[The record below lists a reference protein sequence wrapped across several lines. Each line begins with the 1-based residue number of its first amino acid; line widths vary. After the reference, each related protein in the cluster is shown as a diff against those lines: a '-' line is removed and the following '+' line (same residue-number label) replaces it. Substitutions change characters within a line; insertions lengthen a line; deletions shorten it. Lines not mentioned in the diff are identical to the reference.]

1 MQKER
6 NSVIT
11 YYTSR
16 LPGNGAP
23 TPDPGGVGKKQKIGT
38 GDRPAALKGDNMARL
53 PVGYRQRKDGRIECR
68 FILDGKRYSCYADTV
83 KECREKERNLREEIA
98 NGSYTQNKNLTLD
111 KYYEEW
117 KNARKGSI
125 KGNTALGNSS
135 RYKNHIKPVLGHK
148 KLIEIEKRE
157 IVQLQQ
163 KLAEKMEPS
172 TVNAVMAQIKSILND
187 AVAEGILVKSPAAGV
202 KLLKVEKKATETY
215 HRALT
220 EEEQKLFM
228 QEAKKEW
235 LYELLALL
243 LCTGMRVGEATALTW
258 QDIDYKCNVIHVT
271 KTISRTAEGTYTVG
285 TPKSKTGVRDIPL
298 NDGIKAVLK
307 SQKEKQNMIHGN
319 VIKLTQPVFENLYG
333 GMVYNASVN
342 KTITET
348 LKRINKDKV
357 IIEHFSAHA
366 LRDTFATRYIEQGG
380 SPQVLKTILGHS
392 SLAMTMDLYSHVLPN
407 TKQKEMD
414 SIKIAF

>member
-1 MQKER
+1 MAKR
-6 NSVIT
+6 G
-11 YYTSR
+11 
-16 LPGNGAP
+16 LPAGMRIRPDGNYEIRF
-23 TPDPGGVGKKQKIGT
+23 T
-38 GDRPAALKGDNMARL
+38 LK
-53 PVGYRQRKDGRIECR
+53 
-68 FILDGKRYSCYADTV
+68 GKRYSVYASTMAECKD
-83 KECREKERNLREEIA
+83 KEIELREQIK
-98 NGSYTQNKNLTLD
+98 NGLYIENRNMTLD

-117 KNARKGSI
+117 KAARKGTV
-125 KGNTALGNSS
+125 KGNTALGTES
-135 RYKNHIKPVLGHK
+135 RYKNHIKPSLGSR
-148 KLIEIEKRE
+148 KLIDIERRE
-157 IVQLQQ
+157 IVKLQNELAKNQ
-163 KLAEKMEPS
+163 KPS
-172 TVNAVMAQIKSILND
+172 SVNAIIVQLKAILND
-187 AVAEGILVKSPAAGV
+187 AVRDDIIPRSPAAGI
-202 KLLKVEKKATETY
+202 KLLKDVDKPAAETY

-228 QEAKKEW
+228 QEARKEW

-342 KTITET
+342 KAITET
-348 LKRINKDKV
+348 LKRINKEKI